1 MLNSGEEAPLDQL
14 VECIV
19 TKGAGF
25 SGGEENVHDINE
37 VFFCSAFCF
46 LSFLSLDLGLSR
58 YKINLQLAIP
68 CALHDTITVSSNCP
82 YPYQIMSTIPS

>member
-37 VFFCSAFCF
+37 VFFAVPFVF
-46 LSFLSLDLGLSR
+46 YRFYL
-58 YKINLQLAIP
+58 
-68 CALHDTITVSSNCP
+68 
-82 YPYQIMSTIPS
+82 